1 MNTIIVTLHVLT
13 AVLLVGPVAVATSA
27 FAPAFRKAAAGD
39 EGAKGALRFIFR
51 QTRTYGLASL
61 IVPGLGLVAFLTS
74 ATAREHYTFHA
85 AILLAVIAWGLLLA
99 AVIPTQRKGLIKLGA
114 LDPSDNPA
122 SEKETAAVSQLN
134 ADKIPGKAAM
144 LGGIF
149 NLLWIITAILMFF

>member
-27 FAPAFRKAAAGD
+27 YAPAFRKAAAGD
-39 EGAKGALRFIFR
+39 EGAKG
-51 QTRTYGLASL
+51 GLASL

-134 ADKIPGKAAM
+134 ADKIPSKAAM